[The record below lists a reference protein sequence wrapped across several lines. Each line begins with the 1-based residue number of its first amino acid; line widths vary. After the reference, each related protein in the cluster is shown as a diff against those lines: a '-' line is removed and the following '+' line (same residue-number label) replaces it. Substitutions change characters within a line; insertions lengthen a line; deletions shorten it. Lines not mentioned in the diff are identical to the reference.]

1 MGDDLVR
8 YPMTV
13 CAFNA
18 CSWSSFSKSI
28 GCGGGSGDC
37 IDATFLKA
45 EVSSFHPPDLAVAT
59 EKIIEALEGLKA
71 PDGTK
76 LAILETPFGNVLAYV
91 QPDPNFPQGQTVT
104 VKSSQREIIEAL
116 GLIDVE
122 PDDEGYSA
130 A

>member
-8 YPMTV
+8 YSTSL

-18 CSWSSFSKSI
+18 CSWSEYSARI

-37 IDATFLKA
+37 ADATFLKVK
-45 EVSSFHPPDLAVAT
+45 ESSFHPPDLVAAT
-59 EKIIEALEGLKA
+59 EQIIKALEGLK
-71 PDGTK
+71 PPEGMK

-91 QPDPNFPQGQTVT
+91 EPDAKFPQEETVT

-116 GLIDVE
+116 GIIDVK